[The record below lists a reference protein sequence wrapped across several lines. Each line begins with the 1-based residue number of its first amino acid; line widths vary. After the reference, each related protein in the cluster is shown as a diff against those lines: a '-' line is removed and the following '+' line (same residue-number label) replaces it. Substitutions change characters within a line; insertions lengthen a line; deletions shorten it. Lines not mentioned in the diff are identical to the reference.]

1 MMLSCLT
8 SQAELP
14 KQLLLIFSDSKD
26 TVITPALSANIF
38 PGITRSTLLDV
49 AQSLGIEVIERDVRA
64 LELENF
70 DAAFLAATMMELKPL
85 ATIHPY
91 PYDSSNH
98 LFHRFKGV

>member
-8 SQAELP
+8 SQAESP

-49 AQSLGIEVIERDVRA
+49 AQSLGIEVD
-64 LELENF
+64 
-70 DAAFLAATMMELKPL
+70 
-85 ATIHPY
+85 
-91 PYDSSNH
+91 
-98 LFHRFKGV
+98 